1 VRRPRDSALLTAL
14 PPAGVLGCVVTNGEM
29 DDGTYMQQYMADA
42 SANAELLR
50 RMNEKYGPEQMLE
63 LVRSTGI
70 IDGDDDEDPGEERVA
85 AALLSA
91 GYRKTAMLCELD
103 AVVLQAELK
112 EQGVDLRPIVVRTLI
127 NQILI
132 DPHVAYYR
140 DLRELAT
147 SRSMSAAR
155 SASRRPGQQG
165 VATGRGRPFLVSE
178 SPYDMHED
186 DAS

>member
-1 VRRPRDSALLTAL
+1 
-14 PPAGVLGCVVTNGEM
+14 M
-29 DDGTYMQQYMADA
+29 DDGTYMQQYMAGA

-50 RMNEKYGPEQMLE
+50 RMNEKCGPEQMLE
-63 LVRSTGI
+63 LVRSTGV

-127 NQILI
+127 
-132 DPHVAYYR
+132 H
-140 DLRELAT
+140 
-147 SRSMSAAR
+147 
-155 SASRRPGQQG
+155 
-165 VATGRGRPFLVSE
+165 
-178 SPYDMHED
+178 
-186 DAS
+186 